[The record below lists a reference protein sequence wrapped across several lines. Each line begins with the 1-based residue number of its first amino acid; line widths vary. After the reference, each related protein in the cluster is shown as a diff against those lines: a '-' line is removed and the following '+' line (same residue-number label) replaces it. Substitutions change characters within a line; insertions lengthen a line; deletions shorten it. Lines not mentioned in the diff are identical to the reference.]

1 MKNTAVLLL
10 LAISIILVSCNDNTT
25 NDVDCCKPHID
36 SIVPNSAKVGEKI
49 RIYGS
54 YFGNEHH
61 SNIISF
67 GDFDFTTGKMWWSGD
82 YVAIEVPDGALSG
95 KLSITYNGKKS
106 NELDFVVEGEKITE
120 NIQTVLIPAGTFQM
134 GNTGKYLTYYE
145 DVEDEFPVHTVTITK
160 PFYIGKYEV
169 TNKQWEAVM
178 GPQNYHYQTNYSVRP
193 VELQWIRSIEFCNK
207 LSEKDGLT
215 KCYTIDNDTVICDW
229 NANGWRLP
237 TEAEWEYACKAG
249 TTTDFYNGDLEEL
262 WTGDKNLNKIA
273 WYSYNTVHFEA
284 VGLKEPNA
292 FGLYDMLGNLSEWC
306 WDYYGEY
313 NEDPIIDPKGAIY
326 YPGHV
331 YRGGACHSMAVE
343 ARSSKRYHTSQI
355 FNTSVGFRVVRNF

>member
-1 MKNTAVLLL
+1 MKMTAVLLL
-10 LAISIILVSCNDNTT
+10 LAIFFMLASCNDNAT
-25 NDVDCCKPHID
+25 NEGDCCRPRID
-36 SIVPNSAKVGEKI
+36 SIVPNSAKVGEII
-49 RIYGS
+49 RIYG
-54 YFGNEHH
+54 YNFTYEYH

-67 GDFDFTTGKMWWSGD
+67 GEFDYTTGNIWGMNQAS
-82 YVAIEVPDGALSG
+82 IEVPDGALSG

-106 NELDFVVEGEKITE
+106 NELDFIVEGEKITE

-134 GNTGKYLTYYE
+134 GNTGKYSPYYKE
-145 DVEDEFPVHTVTITK
+145 DEDEFPVHSVTITK
-160 PFYIGKYEV
+160 PFYMGKYEV
-169 TNKQWEAVM
+169 TNRQWEAVM
-178 GPQNYHYQTNYSVRP
+178 GPQNNHFQTNYSVRP
-193 VELQWIRSIEFCNK
+193 VESNWLKAIEFCNK

-249 TTTDFYNGDLEEL
+249 TTTDFYNGDIGKN
-262 WTGDKNLNKIA
+262 WSYDKNLDKIA
-273 WYSYNTVHFEA
+273 WYSTYPLRA

-313 NEDPIIDPKGAIY
+313 NEDPVIDPKGAIY

-343 ARSSKRYHTSQI
+343 ARSAKRYHTSQI